1 MLLSIK
7 VFTDL
12 LDARIVQKLT
22 GVIYFQFPT
31 FIDALSVPFRGQMV
45 AWPSS
50 EYVLLLLANIVVH
63 MEEFKSLTGNIFPII

>member
-12 LDARIVQKLT
+12 LGAKIVQKLT

-31 FIDALSVPFRGQMV
+31 FIDLYQYRSVANGGMAVFRVRFTALS
-45 AWPSS
+45 
-50 EYVLLLLANIVVH
+50 EYCRSHGRI
-63 MEEFKSLTGNIFPII
+63 